1 MGLHNI
7 SVEQTTTASVLM
19 TGMSSSLVLL
29 SVLLLLVLSLLRL
42 SFSWLT
48 VETTSLLMI
57 SSSLV
62 MVLMLFSKTDR
73 KVDPSY

>member
-1 MGLHNI
+1 
-7 SVEQTTTASVLM
+7 
-19 TGMSSSLVLL
+19 
-29 SVLLLLVLSLLRL
+29 LRL